1 MDFGPI
7 SKRDDPSKLTSVG
20 SIMAA
25 DHMKIIIV
33 THNLF
38 FLPRIQNAATPHG
51 HIVRQADSLDRFNRE
66 YDQNDTTLV
75 LIDLE
80 GDSDLW
86 SHIVEKILAGKKRR
100 PRIIA
105 YGPHSD
111 TTSQKTAQETG
122 CDTVLTKGE
131 FSRDLVELIASSS

>member
-1 MDFGPI
+1 
-7 SKRDDPSKLTSVG
+7 
-20 SIMAA
+20 
-25 DHMKIIIV
+25 MKIIIV
-33 THNLF
+33 TRNLF

-51 HIVRQADSLDRFNRE
+51 HIVRQTESLDRFNKE
-66 YDQNDTTLV
+66 YDQNDTALV

-80 GDSDLW
+80 EDPDLW
-86 SHIVEKILAGKKRR
+86 LNIVGQFLADKKRK
-100 PRIIA
+100 PRLVA

-111 TTSQKTAQETG
+111 TTSQETALEAG